1 VVQSQNRR
9 SKGKKQHDKRTD
21 LKEREWQLDKARIM
35 KNAGR

>member
-1 VVQSQNRR
+1 
-9 SKGKKQHDKRTD
+9 QHDKRSD

>member
-1 VVQSQNRR
+1 KR
-9 SKGKKQHDKRTD
+9 SD

>member
-1 VVQSQNRR
+1 A
-9 SKGKKQHDKRTD
+9 KGKKQHDKRSD